1 MFNRIYLE
9 ITNHCNQSCSFCPEH
24 TRNTRYLS
32 VEELHVRMH
41 ALAQHTKNVYFH
53 VKGEPLMS
61 PHLADALD
69 AAYKNHLNVHLV
81 SNGLL
86 IHKHGDLI
94 LNHPAVATISISLH
108 SYNELEPSQQEHQI
122 EQLKTWLDKQQPHHP
137 HIRLR
142 VWDADTVGHH
152 NSRHLVRHLTD
163 YEMDEHTRP
172 AFRVSLRPNRHI
184 HSDVRFTWPSL
195 ADGERFPKGRCN
207 AGMMLAILVDGTV
220 TPCCLDGEGIIA
232 LGNLNTSS
240 LDKIVASDRYGA
252 FRKGMR
258 DRKPSEALCRS
269 CSFKQRFEP
278 KETL

>member
-9 ITNHCNQSCSFCPEH
+9 ITNHCNQACSFCPPH
-24 TRNTRYLS
+24 SRNTRYLS
-32 VEELHVRMH
+32 VDELHHRMH

-86 IHKHGDLI
+86 IEKHGDLI
-94 LNHPAVATISISLH
+94 LNHPAVQTISISLH
-108 SYNELEPSQQEHQI
+108 SYHELEESRRDRQI
-122 EQLKTWLDKQQPHHP
+122 THLKSWLDRQHPQHP

-142 VWDADTVGHH
+142 VWDAGTQSHPF
-152 NSRHLVRHLTD
+152 SRNLIRRLTA
-163 YEMDEHTRP
+163 YEMDEHVRP
-172 AFRVSLRPNRHI
+172 DFRVSLTHNRHI
-184 HSDVRFTWPSL
+184 QSDVRFSWPSL
-195 ADGERFPKGRCN
+195 ADGERYPEGRCN
-207 AGMMLAILVDGTV
+207 AGMMLAILADGTV

-232 LGNLNTSS
+232 LGNLNTAS
-240 LDKIVASDRYGA
+240 LDEIIASPRYRA
-252 FRKGMR
+252 FLQGMN

-278 KETL
+278 KENV